1 MGVPNAETD
10 EDEDDHNA
18 LADML
23 ADACVRPRTTS
34 PASTMTAIAT
44 PR

>member
-1 MGVPNAETD
+1 MPNAETD
-10 EDEDDHNA
+10 EDEDDAH
-18 LADML
+18 ADML